1 MPLTLP
7 QLERHLFAAA
17 DLLRGKM
24 DASEFKEYIFGV
36 LFLKRCSD
44 VFDARFEEIV
54 ERETKKGR
62 SQADAEKRAN
72 HPSFYA
78 DTFYVPEQARW
89 AYLRDEL
96 HKDVGSGL
104 NKALAALENAYRK
117 LVDVLL
123 LPAPLTDGG
132 LGGSNALDLYLN
144 AEGSGALRSE
154 HDAPEVTRFDSAS
167 AFCVLDGPALLER
180 QATVCVGEA
189 IAWRLDA
196 GTTPAVRRGYAAH
209 LWHIVGSPTAL
220 DDEELDDAQ
229 LHPELGLLRGAL
241 LFDLLDER
249 RGQGHLAALGTA
261 LLGAAASKTAPNAWQ
276 WDNEPDVFDVLRH
289 TLGDT
294 PRKMAEVM
302 GDLAVTR
309 AFMDSRVRFDW
320 SLPLSSLPRR
330 VASQRAIYP
339 TGSMYVWLGLDQPMQ
354 GETLAFQ
361 AEWEAPVT
369 FYWTLVVVDAAGNEL
384 RRIAAP
390 FKERATH
397 VEQQLVNLEGAVGV
411 IVVGMNLGGVDLA
424 HPFDPDVTP
433 AEPHECTVY
442 LTKL

>member
-1 MPLTLP
+1 MLMGGGAAEPKAPVETDPWLP
-7 QLERHLFAAA
+7 TGAPMAAEIPRPPA
-17 DLLRGKM
+17 NPACSFDGRVCVHP
-24 DASEFKEYIFGV
+24 APGV
-36 LFLKRCSD
+36 SPA
-44 VFDARFEEIV
+44 VAR
-54 ERETKKGR
+54 
-62 SQADAEKRAN
+62 
-72 HPSFYA
+72 
-78 DTFYVPEQARW
+78 
-89 AYLRDEL
+89 
-96 HKDVGSGL
+96 
-104 NKALAALENAYRK
+104 KALAALENAYRK
-117 LVDVLL
+117 LVDVLQ

-144 AEGSGALRSE
+144 ADGSGALRSE

-369 FYWTLVVVDAAGNEL
+369 FYWTLVVVDAEGYEL